1 MKARNKERGARAQ
14 ILSCFIIFIA
24 IAIAL
29 LTLLQ
34 VFFLKYI
41 YRAVKLSEM
50 NDAAEHLADAM
61 GTDRLYPLAE
71 ELADSRGVCSMI
83 FDPTYSAKIKL
94 LSSPPAGCLL
104 YDLSSADCAEIYRS
118 LKASDDEMLVRS
130 ASLVRGSSFSGH
142 FEVTRDRVEL
152 SDYSFF
158 SGDDQQNVIL
168 AIPVTNADG
177 DELMLIVNTFLT
189 PISAIT
195 RTIGIILVVVGVILV
210 LLAFVIARY
219 LSGRIAKPLARMNNR
234 AKLLG
239 EGNYDVRFDESAGYR
254 EASELA
260 STLNH
265 AASELSKVDALK
277 NELIANIS
285 HDLRTPLT
293 LISGY
298 SEIMRDIPGEITTE
312 NLQTI
317 IDETSRLSSLVS
329 DMLEISKIQS
339 GNVTLSAES
348 FDVADEL
355 EKIKK
360 TYNTLAGRMGYNIVV
375 ECIGDGRISADREL
389 TVRAIMNLVNNAMT
403 YTGDDR
409 AIGIRMI
416 GKESAVRVEIS
427 DSGDGIPPDKLDQIW
442 ERYYKVDAEHKRASK
457 GSGLGLSIVR
467 SIVTMHGGGYGV
479 RSREGH
485 GSVFWIE
492 LPRIPGTE
500 IGN

>member
-50 NDAAEHLADAM
+50 SDAAEHLADAM
-61 GTDRLYPLAE
+61 STDRLYPLAE
-71 ELADSRGVCSMI
+71 DLADSRGVCSMI
-83 FDPTYSAKIKL
+83 FDPTYSARIKL

-104 YDLSSADCAEIYRS
+104 YDLSSADCADIYRS
-118 LKASDDEMLVRS
+118 LKSSDDSRLVRS
-130 ASLVRGSSFSGH
+130 ASLTRNSFLSGQH
-142 FEVTRDRVEL
+142 FDSKVDL

-158 SGDDQQNVIL
+158 SDDDQQNVIL
-168 AIPVTNADG
+168 AILVTNADG
-177 DELMLIVNTFLT
+177 NEIMLIVNTFLT

-195 RTIGIILVVVGVILV
+195 RTIGIILVVVGIILV

-339 GNVTLSAES
+339 GNVTLSVES

-355 EKIKK
+355 EKIKT
-360 TYNTLAGRMGYNIVV
+360 TYNTLAGRMGYNIGV

-427 DSGDGIPPDKLDQIW
+427 DSGDGIPPDKLNQIW
-442 ERYYKVDAEHKRASK
+442 ERYYKVDADHKRASK

-492 LPRIPGTE
+492 LPRTPGTE

>member
-1 MKARNKERGARAQ
+1 MKARNKARGARAQ

-50 NDAAEHLADAM
+50 NEAAEHLADAVD
-61 GTDRLYPLAE
+61 TERLYTLAE
-71 ELADSRGVCSMI
+71 ALADGRGVCSMI
-83 FDPTYSAKIKL
+83 FDPTYSARIKL
-94 LSSPPAGCLL
+94 LPSPPAGCLL
-104 YDLSSADCAEIYRS
+104 YELSSADCADIYRS
-118 LKASDDEMLVRS
+118 LKASDETRLVCS
-130 ASLVRGSSFSGH
+130 ASLARNSFLSGQ
-142 FEVTRDRVEL
+142 FNKNSLEL

-168 AIPVTNADG
+168 AILLTNADG

-195 RTIGIILVVVGVILV
+195 RTIGIILVVVGIILV
-210 LLAFVIARY
+210 LLAILIAKY

-239 EGNYDVRFDESAGYR
+239 EGNYDVRFDEDAGYR

-298 SEIMRDIPGEITTE
+298 SEIMRDIPGEITAE

-339 GNVTLSAES
+339 GNVTLSLER
-348 FDVADEL
+348 FDIAGEL
-355 EKIKK
+355 DKIKK
-360 TYNTLAGRMGYNIVV
+360 IYNTLAGRMGYNISV
-375 ECIGDGRISADREL
+375 ECIGDGMINADREL
-389 TVRAIMNLVNNAMT
+389 TVRAVMNLVNNAMT

-416 GKESAVRVEIS
+416 GKESAVRIEIS
-427 DSGDGIPPDKLDQIW
+427 DSGEGIAPDKLDQIW

-467 SIVTMHGGGYGV
+467 SIVTMHGGNYGV

-485 GSVFWIE
+485 GSIFWIE
-492 LPRIPGTE
+492 LPRTPGSE
-500 IGN
+500 IVG

>member
-61 GTDRLYPLAE
+61 RTDRLYPLAE
-71 ELADSRGVCSMI
+71 DLADSRGVCSMI
-83 FDPTYSAKIKL
+83 FDPTYSARIKL

-104 YDLSSADCAEIYRS
+104 YDLSSADCADIYRS
-118 LKASDDEMLVRS
+118 LKSSDDSRLVRS
-130 ASLVRGSSFSGH
+130 ASLTRNSFLSGQH
-142 FEVTRDRVEL
+142 FDSRVDL

-158 SGDDQQNVIL
+158 SDDDQQNVIL
-168 AIPVTNADG
+168 AILVTNADG
-177 DELMLIVNTFLT
+177 DEIMLIVNTFLT

-195 RTIGIILVVVGVILV
+195 RTIGIILVVVGIILV

-339 GNVTLSAES
+339 GNVTLSVES
-348 FDVADEL
+348 FNVADEL
-355 EKIKK
+355 EKIKT
-360 TYNTLAGRMGYNIVV
+360 TYNTLAGRMGYNISV

-442 ERYYKVDAEHKRASK
+442 ERYYKVDADHKRASK

-492 LPRIPGTE
+492 LPRTPGTE

>member
-61 GTDRLYPLAE
+61 STDRLYPLAE
-71 ELADSRGVCSMI
+71 DLADSRGVCSMI
-83 FDPTYSAKIKL
+83 FDPTYSARIKL

-104 YDLSSADCAEIYRS
+104 YDLSSADCADIYRS
-118 LKASDDEMLVRS
+118 LKSSDDSRLVRS
-130 ASLVRGSSFSGH
+130 ASLTRNSFLSGQH
-142 FEVTRDRVEL
+142 FDSRVDL

-158 SGDDQQNVIL
+158 SDDDQQNVIL
-168 AIPVTNADG
+168 AILVTKADG
-177 DELMLIVNTFLT
+177 DEIMLIVNTFLT

-195 RTIGIILVVVGVILV
+195 RTIGIILVVVGIILV

-339 GNVTLSAES
+339 GNVTLSVES

-355 EKIKK
+355 EKIKT
-360 TYNTLAGRMGYNIVV
+360 TYNTLAGRMGYNISV

-416 GKESAVRVEIS
+416 GKESAVRIEIS

-467 SIVTMHGGGYGV
+467 SIVTMHGGSYGV

-492 LPRIPGTE
+492 LPRTPGME

>member
-50 NDAAEHLADAM
+50 NEAAEHLADAVS
-61 GTDRLYPLAE
+61 TERLYTLAE
-71 ELADSRGVCSMI
+71 DLADSRGVCSMI
-83 FDPTYSAKIKL
+83 FDPTYSARIKL
-94 LSSPPAGCLL
+94 LPSPPAGCLL
-104 YDLSSADCAEIYRS
+104 YDLSYADCADIYRS
-118 LKASDDEMLVRS
+118 LKASNETRLVCS
-130 ASLVRGSSFSGH
+130 ASLARSSFLSEQ
-142 FEVTRDRVEL
+142 FNKNSLEL

-168 AIPVTNADG
+168 AILLTNADG

-195 RTIGIILVVVGVILV
+195 RTIGIILVVVGIILV
-210 LLAFVIARY
+210 LLAILIAKY

-239 EGNYDVRFDESAGYR
+239 EGNYDVRFDEGAGYR

-298 SEIMRDIPGEITTE
+298 SEIMRDIPGEITAE

-339 GNVTLSAES
+339 GNVTLSLER
-348 FDVADEL
+348 FDIAGEL

-360 TYNTLAGRMGYNIVV
+360 TYNTLAGRMGYNISV
-375 ECIGDGRISADREL
+375 ECIGDGMINADREL
-389 TVRAIMNLVNNAMT
+389 TVRAVMNLVNNAMT

-416 GKESAVRVEIS
+416 GKDSAVRVEIS
-427 DSGDGIPPDKLDQIW
+427 DSGEGIAPDKLDQIW

-467 SIVTMHGGGYGV
+467 SIVTMHGGNYGV

-485 GSVFWIE
+485 GSIFWIE
-492 LPRIPGTE
+492 LPRTPGSE
-500 IGN
+500 IVG